1 MAILKTKKRPPGRP
15 KTGQM
20 PQHQIR
26 CRNEDWELLQRAAE
40 IERLETSAWI
50 RHVALKAAKRIL
62 QRQDAR

>member
-1 MAILKTKKRPPGRP
+1 
-15 KTGQM
+15 M

-26 CRNEDWELLQRAAE
+26 CRNEDWELLQQAAE

-62 QRQDAR
+62 QRQAD